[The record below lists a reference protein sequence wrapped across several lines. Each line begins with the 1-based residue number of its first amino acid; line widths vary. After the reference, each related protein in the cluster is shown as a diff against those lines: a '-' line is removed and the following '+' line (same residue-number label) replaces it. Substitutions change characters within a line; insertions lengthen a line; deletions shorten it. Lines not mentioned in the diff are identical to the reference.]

1 MIQRGNPVVR
11 EEGGYKMD
19 FKILILEDRYIKFE
33 IKGITPA
40 IANALR
46 RTLINDIPKLAIHK
60 VTFHHGQIRDRED
73 NVYDSSTPLFDEIIA
88 HRLGLIPLP
97 TDLNM
102 KFRDECEHPPDEG
115 CPLCTVTYSL
125 NKHGPTTVYS
135 GDLIP
140 VGDSRFKPVDPLIPI
155 VKLKENQAILL
166 EAEAIMGTAKQHAKW
181 QVTSGVSYKY
191 HREITV
197 RKDESD
203 YWESV
208 KEHCPDSVIH
218 EDGEK
223 ITFTDDF
230 GCKDLAKILSYENPK
245 IEEDNSWFIF
255 QFETDGSLSAKDTL
269 EYALKRLSQRFV
281 HLRESAAL
289 K

>member
-1 MIQRGNPVVR
+1 MELNV
-11 EEGGYKMD
+11 
-19 FKILILEDRYIKFE
+19 LELQDRYMKFE

-40 IANALR
+40 VANALR

-60 VTFHHGQIRDRED
+60 VTFHHGQIRTMQGEEEK
-73 NVYDSSTPLFDEIIA
+73 VYDSTTPLFDEIIA

-102 KFRDECEHPPDEG
+102 KFRDECDHPPDVG

-125 NKHGPTTVYS
+125 NKHGPATVYS

-140 VGDSRFKPVDPLIPI
+140 VGADNLRPVDPLIPI
-155 VKLKENQAILL
+155 VKLKDNQAILL
-166 EAEAIMGTAKQHAKW
+166 DAEAIMGTAREHAKW
-181 QVTSGVSYKY
+181 QVTSGVTYKY

-197 RKDESD
+197 NKDDSE
-203 YWESV
+203 YWEEV
-208 KEHCPDSVIH
+208 KNSCPNNVIY
-218 EDGEK
+218 EDKEK
-223 ITFTDDF
+223 ISFTDDIE
-230 GCKDLAKILSYENPK
+230 CKALAKILSFDNPEIK
-245 IEEDNSWFIF
+245 EDETWFIF

-269 EYALKRLSQRFV
+269 DYALQRIKQRFEKI
-281 HLRESAAL
+281 RESAGL

>member
-1 MIQRGNPVVR
+1 MN
-11 EEGGYKMD
+11 
-19 FKILILEDRYIKFE
+19 FKILTLEDRYIKFE
-33 IKGITPA
+33 IRGITSA
-40 IANALR
+40 VANALR

-60 VTFHHGQIRDRED
+60 VTFHHGQIRDLEG

-97 TDLNM
+97 TDLSM
-102 KFRDECEHPPDEG
+102 KFRDECDHPSDVG
-115 CPLCTVTYSL
+115 CPLCTVTYTL

-140 VGDSRFKPVDPLIPI
+140 VEDSSFKPVDPLIPI

-166 EAEAIMGTAKQHAKW
+166 EAEAIMGTARQHAKW

-203 YWESV
+203 YWEEV
-208 KEHCPDSVIH
+208 KDNCSDSVIY
-218 EDGEK
+218 DDDEK

-230 GCKDLAKILSYENPK
+230 GCKKLAKILSYETPEIK
-245 IEEDNSWFIF
+245 EDDSWFIF

-269 EYALKRLSQRFV
+269 DYALKRLVERFV

>member
-1 MIQRGNPVVR
+1 
-11 EEGGYKMD
+11 MD
-19 FKILILEDRYIKFE
+19 FKILTLQDKYIKFE
-33 IKGITPA
+33 IKGITPSV
-40 IANALR
+40 ANALR

-60 VTFHHGQIRDRED
+60 VTFHHGQIRDMEG

-102 KFRDECEHPPDEG
+102 KFRDECDHPPDVG
-115 CPLCTVTYSL
+115 CPLCTVTYTL
-125 NKHGPTTVYS
+125 NKHGSKHESGEYTTVYS

-140 VGDSRFKPVDPLIPI
+140 VEDSKFKPVDPLIPI

-197 RKDESD
+197 RKDESE
-203 YWESV
+203 YWEEV
-208 KEHCPDSVIH
+208 KSNCPDSVVS
-218 EDGEK
+218 EDNEK

-230 GCKDLAKILSYENPK
+230 ECKYLAKILSFENPEIK
-245 IEEDNSWFIF
+245 EDDTWFIF

-269 EYALKRLSQRFV
+269 NYALKRLADRFS